1 MSRKTDPQWDLSQL
15 RLFEQ
20 IVAEGSLTRVATLVG
35 SPQPAV
41 SRKLSR
47 FEAECGGKLF
57 LRTGRG
63 LKLSDLGQRIFPRA
77 QAVLR
82 EAESLS
88 RDIVSGAAS
97 PTGEVRL
104 GVLPS
109 LCDVLLVPLFEELR
123 IRFPGVILHMQE
135 GSAGQVDQW
144 LASGLADLGV
154 TLRHGSRKSSEFE
167 VLCEVETYLTGAPDS
182 LLTRN
187 ATVPFKSLSGA
198 PLILP
203 SAPSATRLLLEQLAR
218 KHDVVLNVVAEADS
232 TQVQQALASR
242 GKAYAI
248 ASGHSVAGTPSNRP
262 MRASLIVE
270 PEIRRQLVLG
280 RTPTRP
286 ASRAARE
293 VGTLIRQ
300 LIDKHMPGIP
310 ASE

>member
-20 IVAEGSLTRVATLVG
+20 IVAEGSLTRVAILIG

-47 FEAECGGKLF
+47 FETECGGKLF

-63 LKLSDLGQRIFPRA
+63 LQLSDLGQRIFPRA

-82 EAESLS
+82 EAEALS
-88 RDIVSGAAS
+88 ADIVAGAAS
-97 PTGEVRL
+97 PAGEVRL
-104 GVLPS
+104 GILPS
-109 LCDVLLVPLFEELR
+109 LCDVLLVPLFETLR
-123 IRFPGVILHMQE
+123 QRFPGVVLHMQE

-144 LASGLADLGV
+144 LASGAADLGV
-154 TLRHGSRKSSEFE
+154 TLRHGNRKSSEFE
-167 VLCEVETYLTGAPDS
+167 ALCEVEAYLTGAPDS
-182 LLTRN
+182 LLTRYPEV
-187 ATVPFKSLSGA
+187 AFKSLSGA

-232 TQVQQALASR
+232 TLIQQALASR
-242 GKAYAI
+242 GQGYAI
-248 ASGHSVAGTPSNRP
+248 ASGHSVAGTPANRP
-262 MRASLIVE
+262 MRAALIVE
-270 PEIRRQLVLG
+270 PKIRRQLVLG
-280 RTPTRP
+280 RTPARP

-300 LIDKHMPGIP
+300 LIERYMPGVG
-310 ASE
+310 